1 MTAKRVLVT
10 GGCGFIGRH
19 LAHMLRERGDAVRIL
34 DIDPVDLGEDI
45 EIVAGS
51 ILDEDLVAKSIAGV
65 EQVYHLAA
73 NPNLWL
79 PDKND
84 FYRINT
90 QGTEIVLA
98 AARKEEVARVVY
110 TSTESI
116 LKGTPKTKTR
126 SSNQPIDE
134 RVALSLDDMPGPY
147 CRSKYLAEERAM
159 AAAREGLPVV
169 IVNPTL
175 PIGPG
180 DRRLTPPTRMLLGF
194 LSGRYPAYLDCAFN
208 MIDARDAALGH
219 ILAAERGRIG
229 ERYILGGENLF
240 LHEVLAILGELSGRP
255 MPRRRVPYWLAYTSA
270 AVAEAWSDLITKKP
284 PTAPLTGVR
293 LAGSP
298 MTFDCTK
305 TVQELGLRPRCVRKS
320 LEDTLA
326 WFVAE
331 GYLSEPRTTGS

>member
-1 MTAKRVLVT
+1 MAGKRVLVT
-10 GGCGFIGRH
+10 GGCGFIGHH
-19 LAHMLRERGDAVRIL
+19 LASMLRERGDSVRVL

-45 EIVAGS
+45 EILAGS
-51 ILDEDLVAKSIAGV
+51 ILDEDLVARAIEGMD
-65 EQVYHLAA
+65 QVFHLAA

-79 PDKND
+79 PDKDD

-90 QGTEIVLA
+90 RGTEIVLD
-98 AARKEEVARVVY
+98 AARKKEVERVVY

-116 LKGTPKTKTR
+116 LKGTPKTNAR
-126 SSNQPIDE
+126 PLDRPIDE
-134 RVALSLDDMPGPY
+134 RIALSLDDMPGPY

-159 AAAREGLPVV
+159 TAAETGLPVV

-194 LSGRYPAYLDCAFN
+194 LSGSYPAYLDCAFN

-240 LHEVLAILGELSGRP
+240 LHEVLAILSELSGRP
-255 MPRRRVPYWLAYTSA
+255 MPKRRVPYWLAYASA
-270 AVAEAWSDLITKKP
+270 TVAEAWSDLITKKP
-284 PTAPLTGVR
+284 PAAPLTGVR

-305 TVQELGLRPRCVRKS
+305 TAQELGLQPRPVRTS

-326 WFVAE
+326 WFAE
-331 GYLSEPRTTGS
+331 EKFLPKATASGA